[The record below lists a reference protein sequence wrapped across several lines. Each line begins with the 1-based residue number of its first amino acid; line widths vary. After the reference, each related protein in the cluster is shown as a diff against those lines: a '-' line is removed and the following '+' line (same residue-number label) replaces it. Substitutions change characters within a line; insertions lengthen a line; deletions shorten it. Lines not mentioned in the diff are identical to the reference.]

1 MSENKVR
8 VSDMLRTT
16 AANTNNLLLQIAD
29 HIDKLE
35 EQILVLGNR
44 INELEGSSDADR
56 NVE

>member
-1 MSENKVR
+1 
-8 VSDMLRTT
+8 MLRTT